1 MKIITGRFFICLVLL
16 IIISDAA
23 AAQTSAET
31 SEELWPEVD
40 IFVQV
45 SPKVRLFFLATE
57 SKSKETKDAY
67 EGQVGAHVDFLLNK
81 HVSFRTGYRHGFS
94 IGETDDPFS
103 EHRLLVEQTFRLFPR
118 GGFLLSDRN
127 RVDLRWVRGDFSVR
141 YRNRLTLERE
151 FTIRGRSYTPYTS
164 IEAYYDSRFDTWN
177 RNRYAFGI
185 QWSLRR
191 HGPLMHLLSP
201 KRNVVFDFYFMRQND
216 SRSQPNHVNAI
227 GVVTNLYF

>member
-1 MKIITGRFFICLVLL
+1 MKTITGRFFICLVLL
-16 IIISDAA
+16 IIFSDAA

-31 SEELWPEVD
+31 SEEIWPEVD
-40 IFVQV
+40 VFVQV
-45 SPKVRLFFLATE
+45 SPKVRLFFLGTVSRAKE
-57 SKSKETKDAY
+57 SKDAF
-67 EGQVGAHVDFLLNK
+67 EGQVGAHVDYLLDKN
-81 HVSFRTGYRHGFS
+81 VSFRTGYRRGFS
-94 IGETDDPFS
+94 LGETDDTFS

-127 RVDLRWVRGDFSVR
+127 RVDLRWVSGKFSVR

-151 FTIRGRSYTPYTS
+151 FMIRDRSYTPYAS

-191 HGPLMHLLSP
+191 RGPLMKLLSAR
-201 KRNVVFDFYFMRQND
+201 KNVVFDFYFMRQND
-216 SRSQPNHVNAI
+216 SRSQPNHVNAL